1 MGDAEPVSP
10 DPSFALLSPIDHARE
25 YPYRQPQGHPLL
37 VFNSIGILPVKPK
50 LPSVY
55 TPNLDLKGSLHYSSK
70 ASGRG
75 TLVKWV
81 VVAVIVAFLLLVLF
95 RCLRALTLGEATI
108 HIAHM
113 QTNEDARQVA
123 NVLNRLRG
131 VVEARV
137 DLEGQR
143 VRITYRKGKI
153 AVEDVM
159 RALHGAGY

>member
-1 MGDAEPVSP
+1 M
-10 DPSFALLSPIDHARE
+10 
-25 YPYRQPQGHPLL
+25 
-37 VFNSIGILPVKPK
+37 
-50 LPSVY
+50 
-55 TPNLDLKGSLHYSSK
+55 
-70 ASGRG
+70 
-75 TLVKWV
+75 KWV

-95 RCLRALTLGEATI
+95 RSLRALTLGQATI

-123 NVLNRLRG
+123 NVLNGLRG

-143 VRITYRKGKI
+143 VRITYRKGTI

>member
-1 MGDAEPVSP
+1 M
-10 DPSFALLSPIDHARE
+10 
-25 YPYRQPQGHPLL
+25 
-37 VFNSIGILPVKPK
+37 
-50 LPSVY
+50 
-55 TPNLDLKGSLHYSSK
+55 
-70 ASGRG
+70 
-75 TLVKWV
+75 KWV
-81 VVAVIVAFLLLVLF
+81 VVAVIVAFLLLVCL
-95 RCLRALTLGEATI
+95 RSLRALTLGEATI

-113 QTNEDARQVA
+113 QTNEDAQQVG
-123 NVLNRLRG
+123 NVLKGLRG